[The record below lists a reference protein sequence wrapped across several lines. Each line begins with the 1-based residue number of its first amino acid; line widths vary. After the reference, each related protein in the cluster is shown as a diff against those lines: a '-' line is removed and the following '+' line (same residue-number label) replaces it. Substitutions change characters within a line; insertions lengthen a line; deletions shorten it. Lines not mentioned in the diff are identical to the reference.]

1 MNELTPIGMIYDEE
15 MSKTSMSTAAVAI
28 LPTVHE
34 LYESIAKSRRKR
46 VPPIPESCI
55 FDIPE
60 YDVQLDLLLNSPIV
74 YMDGPFSK
82 TPTHFFQLFVMHA
95 DNLDICVPCVFA
107 LLVDQKATTYKQ
119 IFVELK
125 NIASKKGI
133 IFSPLLIMSDFEL
146 GLASSV
152 KADVNK
158 SRDLADNNNI
168 QSMSDKVVGGFDE
181 IRDATRC
188 LPDAPMEELLQY
200 FEKNWIT
207 NIELWNLF
215 GLDNR
220 TNNACEGGVYN
231 LAISKKS
238 S

>member
-34 LYESIAKSRRKR
+34 LY
-46 VPPIPESCI
+46 
-55 FDIPE
+55 
-60 YDVQLDLLLNSPIV
+60 
-74 YMDGPFSK
+74 
-82 TPTHFFQLFVMHA
+82 
-95 DNLDICVPCVFA
+95 
-107 LLVDQKATTYKQ
+107 
-119 IFVELK
+119 
-125 NIASKKGI
+125 
-133 IFSPLLIMSDFEL
+133 
-146 GLASSV
+146 
-152 KADVNK
+152 K